1 MAQLGSKQKR
11 RSQITN
17 RVIGTSPLQ
26 QRPKH
31 KRSVPRSAAGSGPS
45 RDGPRLAQGLCPL
58 SQHVSLCPTCLA
70 PLHPFPAMRP
80 DWHKAQRGALFK
92 ALLTTRQSLRGI
104 KNTTLATTPLPMT
117 NHPSFLRKHPEDRCN
132 KLVKCVGLPRVLR
145 VRGCLSEG
153 KSRADG
159 VDGYVDCTPARSI
172 PQLRGVSPGLLQP
185 FYTNQYR
192 RAAGNRKKSS
202 PAKIFEA
209 KA

>member
-153 KSRADG
+153 KSRAESWWCG
-159 VDGYVDCTPARSI
+159 WVRGLHASQEHPTAPW
-172 PQLRGVSPGLLQP
+172 GVSRAFTTLLYQP
-185 FYTNQYR
+185 VSQSS
-192 RAAGNRKKSS
+192 RKQEK
-202 PAKIFEA
+202 K
-209 KA
+209 